1 MKRFRCRN
9 ENYLVL
15 VWVIKLTCYM
25 YTGQKITC
33 FLVGNE
39 NGLGFCVGGTRRI
52 DFSVGD
58 GIRPEFNVG
67 IIIDW
72 VSCGGRK

>member
-1 MKRFRCRN
+1 
-9 ENYLVL
+9 
-15 VWVIKLTCYM
+15 M

-58 GIRPEFNVG
+58 GIRPEFSVG